1 MDENEALADTTN
13 DLKEHDFE
21 NTITRINDI
30 QASLAKAKNV
40 MILLPHAFG
49 ATDAYEMKMMHS
61 ILARLTQLFKD
72 PISRPIESLPEIL
85 VSLDIIA
92 EDINALIMIK
102 EKLAAGH
109 QIRKEDSYS
118 SLLAYE
124 NVTIALRNLITHTST
139 LRTYFTSRLM
149 RHYDLSLPG

>member
-1 MDENEALADTTN
+1 MDENEALADTIN

-21 NTITRINDI
+21 NTIARINDI
-30 QASLAKAKNV
+30 KASLAKAKNV
-40 MILLPHAFG
+40 MVLLPHAFG
-49 ATDAYEMKMMHS
+49 AIDAYEMKIMHS
-61 ILARLTQLFKD
+61 ILARLTPLLKD
-72 PISRPIESLPEIL
+72 PVSRPIESLPEIL

-92 EDINALIMIK
+92 EDIDAFIMIK

-124 NVTIALRNLITHTST
+124 NVIIALRDLTTHTST
-139 LRTYFTSRLM
+139 LRTYFTSRLTK
-149 RHYDLSLPG
+149 H